1 MSLPP
6 PSRRQHQGK
15 GEGGWEQAPW
25 AHNRAKAPP
34 GWIGALFTLAMAVA
48 GRPLQR
54 GLLRRVLLAVLLLGV
69 LLAGLLSQPP
79 LAAAPTTTAAPQASA
94 PRPQEAGEVRDSGSF
109 HRAKVRILGIP
120 VLTVASPVVTGS
132 AGPDARQRAQ
142 VIEGNLELL
151 YRAQEVCT
159 EAESLGEFLLDQFF
173 LRSGKRA
180 CDSNQLGLLGD
191 PGALKVEIAAGS
203 DGPPVLQ
210 ALVPGRDL
218 PLPLLSVTDDDARLN
233 GTTPE
238 RLADRWRPLLEQR
251 LRFARHLLESGV
263 LRRRF
268 RTMAVLEL
276 VLGGLLFVGLGL
288 WRLVKRRLGRLE
300 LQEAQALAALQPGSL
315 PAPASAVIAGKPAG
329 LSDRTAQ
336 ALAGAAG
343 VPTVTSGA
351 ESPPLAASGP
361 RRSLAIADH
370 HRRNRNLLIPALHLL
385 SRTLLAAVLLL
396 LPLMVGVAVLAV
408 PGQIPL
414 AIDLLLQPFSVVGK
428 LVLGWLLALLLQAVL
443 AALLSQ
449 WNGNPSLAPELR
461 ARRNQRYR
469 SLRRVV
475 NRLVHLACIALVAL
489 WVVVDIPGVRDLSNH
504 ALLASGALLG
514 ALALVFQ
521 DLLRDFVAGLVLLL
535 EDRYA
540 IGDAIT
546 IDGLSGEVIDVGL
559 LSTQL
564 RSADQRVVIMPNSQ
578 CKQVVNATKLRSGQE
593 VRLTLAH
600 RGADP
605 RRALAVISQASE
617 AFAADPAWSAD
628 LLEAP
633 RLLGLRQVSPQG
645 LEVALVVVTR
655 AGRQGPLERELLLR
669 LVEALQAAEIPL
681 AERP

>member
-1 MSLPP
+1 
-6 PSRRQHQGK
+6 
-15 GEGGWEQAPW
+15 
-25 AHNRAKAPP
+25 
-34 GWIGALFTLAMAVA
+34 
-48 GRPLQR
+48 
-54 GLLRRVLLAVLLLGV
+54 
-69 LLAGLLSQPP
+69 
-79 LAAAPTTTAAPQASA
+79 
-94 PRPQEAGEVRDSGSF
+94 
-109 HRAKVRILGIP
+109 
-120 VLTVASPVVTGS
+120 
-132 AGPDARQRAQ
+132 
-142 VIEGNLELL
+142 
-151 YRAQEVCT
+151 
-159 EAESLGEFLLDQFF
+159 
-173 LRSGKRA
+173 
-180 CDSNQLGLLGD
+180 
-191 PGALKVEIAAGS
+191 
-203 DGPPVLQ
+203 VLQ

-218 PLPLLSVTDDDARLN
+218 PLPLLSVTADDARLN

-238 RLADRWRPLLEQR
+238 RLAERWRPLLEQR
-251 LRFARHLLESGV
+251 LRFARHLLETGV

-268 RTMAVLEL
+268 RTMALLEL
-276 VLGGLLFVGLGL
+276 VLGGLLFAGLGL
-288 WRLVKRRLGRLE
+288 WSLVKRRLGQLE
-300 LQEAQALAALQPGSL
+300 LQEAQALAASRPGFPSP
-315 PAPASAVIAGKPAG
+315 PATAVPSAPTAG
-329 LSDRTAQ
+329 LRDFSAKGV
-336 ALAGAAG
+336 AAAAG
-343 VPTVTSGA
+343 LRVPAVTSGA
-351 ESPPLAASGP
+351 DSPPLAASGP
-361 RRSLAIADH
+361 RRSLATADH

-428 LVLGWLLALLLQAVL
+428 LVLGWLLAQLLQAVL

-449 WNGNPSLAPELR
+449 WNGNPSLAPEQR

-469 SLRRVV
+469 SLKRVV

-546 IDGLSGEVIDVGL
+546 IDGLSGEVIDVDL

-564 RSADQRVVIMPNSQ
+564 RSRDQRVMVIPNNQ
-578 CKQVVNATKLRSGQE
+578 CKRVVNTTKLRSGQE
-593 VRLTLAH
+593 LHLTLAH
-600 RGADP
+600 GGADP

-628 LLEAP
+628 LLEP
-633 RLLGLRQVSPQG
+633 PHLLGLRQVSPEG

-669 LVEALQAAEIPL
+669 LVEALQEAGIPL
-681 AERP
+681 AGAAEPVKG

>member
-1 MSLPP
+1 M
-6 PSRRQHQGK
+6 
-15 GEGGWEQAPW
+15 
-25 AHNRAKAPP
+25 
-34 GWIGALFTLAMAVA
+34 
-48 GRPLQR
+48 
-54 GLLRRVLLAVLLLGV
+54 VLLGI
-69 LLAGLLSQPP
+69 LLAGLVSQAP
-79 LAAAPTTTAAPQASA
+79 LVAAPTTMAPPQASA

-159 EAESLGEFLLDQFF
+159 EAEGLGEFILDQFF
-173 LRSGKRA
+173 LRSGQRA

-191 PGALKVEIAAGS
+191 PGALKVEVAGGS
-203 DGPPVLQ
+203 SGPPVLQ
-210 ALVPGRDL
+210 ARVPGRDL

-238 RLADRWRPLLEQR
+238 RLAERWRPLLEQR

-268 RTMAVLEL
+268 RTMTVLEL
-276 VLGGLLFVGLGL
+276 VLGGLLFAGLGL
-288 WRLVKRRLGRLE
+288 WSLVKRQLGRLE
-300 LQEAQALAALQPGSL
+300 LQETQALAASLPGSP
-315 PAPASAVIAGKPAG
+315 PAPASAVLAANPAG
-329 LSDRTAQ
+329 QSDHTAQ
-336 ALAGAAG
+336 GLAGAAG
-343 VPTVTSGA
+343 VPMATSNA
-351 ESPPLAASGP
+351 ESPPLAPSGP
-361 RRSLAIADH
+361 RHTVATAVQH
-370 HRRNRNLLIPALHLL
+370 GRNRRLLIPALHLL

-414 AIDLLLQPFSVVGK
+414 AIALLLQPFSVLGK
-428 LVLGWLLALLLQAVL
+428 LLLGWLLAQLLLAVL
-443 AALLSQ
+443 AALLTQ
-449 WNGNPSLAPELR
+449 WNGNPSLTPERR

-475 NRLVHLACIALVAL
+475 NRLVHLACITLVAL

-540 IGDAIT
+540 IGDAIA

-559 LSTQL
+559 LSTEL
-564 RSADQRVVIMPNSQ
+564 RSADQRVVIIPNSQ

-593 VRLTLAH
+593 LRLTLAH
-600 RGADP
+600 GGADP
-605 RRALAVISQASE
+605 RRALTVIEQAAS
-617 AFAADPAWSAD
+617 ALAADPAWGAE
-628 LLEAP
+628 LLEPP
-633 RLLGLRQVSPQG
+633 RLLGLRQVSPEG

-655 AGRQGPLERELLLR
+655 AGRQGGVERELLLR

-681 AERP
+681 ADRP

>member
-1 MSLPP
+1 VVL
-6 PSRRQHQGK
+6 
-15 GEGGWEQAPW
+15 
-25 AHNRAKAPP
+25 
-34 GWIGALFTLAMAVA
+34 GA
-48 GRPLQR
+48 
-54 GLLRRVLLAVLLLGV
+54 V
-69 LLAGLLSQPP
+69 LLAGLLSQLP
-79 LAAAPTTTAAPQASA
+79 LVAAPTTLAPPQASA
-94 PRPQEAGEVRDSGSF
+94 PRPQEAREVRDSGSF

-159 EAESLGEFLLDQFF
+159 DAEGLGEFILDQFF

-191 PGALKVEIAAGS
+191 PGALKVEVAAGS
-203 DGPPVLQ
+203 GGPPVLQ
-210 ALVPGRDL
+210 ALVPGREL
-218 PLPLLSVTDDDARLN
+218 PLPLLSVTDEDARLN
-233 GTTPE
+233 GTTPQ
-238 RLADRWRPLLEQR
+238 RLAERWQTLLEQR
-251 LRFARHLLESGV
+251 LRFARHLLDSGV

-268 RTMAVLEL
+268 RTMALLEL
-276 VLGGLLFVGLGL
+276 ALGGLLFAGLGL
-288 WRLVKRRLGRLE
+288 WSLVKRRLGQLE
-300 LQEAQALAALQPGSL
+300 LREAQALAASRPGFPPEPGTAVRSEPTRGL
-315 PAPASAVIAGKPAG
+315 ANDSAKSYSAKGHSAKGV
-329 LSDRTAQ
+329 
-336 ALAGAAG
+336 AGAADL
-343 VPTVTSGA
+343 PLPAAASGA
-351 ESPPLAASGP
+351 ESPPLATSAPGRSHAAADHP
-361 RRSLAIADH
+361 RRTS
-370 HRRNRNLLIPALHLL
+370 NLLIPALHLL

-428 LVLGWLLALLLQAVL
+428 LVLGWLLAQLVQAVL

-449 WNGNPSLAPELR
+449 WNGNPSLAPEQR

-469 SLRRVV
+469 SLKRVV
-475 NRLVHLACIALVAL
+475 NRLVYLACIALVAL
-489 WVVVDIPGVRDLSNH
+489 WVVVDIPGVRDLSSH

-546 IDGLSGEVIDVGL
+546 IDGLSGEVIDVDL

-564 RSADQRVVIMPNSQ
+564 RSRDQRVMVIPNNQ
-578 CKQVVNATKLRSGQE
+578 CKRVVNTTKLRSGQE
-593 VRLTLAH
+593 LHLTLAH
-600 RGADP
+600 GGADP

-628 LLEAP
+628 LLEP
-633 RLLGLRQVSPQG
+633 PHLLGLRQASPEG

-669 LVEALQAAEIPL
+669 LVEALQAAGIPL
-681 AERP
+681 AGAVEPAKG

>member
-1 MSLPP
+1 
-6 PSRRQHQGK
+6 
-15 GEGGWEQAPW
+15 
-25 AHNRAKAPP
+25 
-34 GWIGALFTLAMAVA
+34 MAGA
-48 GRPLQR
+48 GRQLQR
-54 GLLRRVLLAVLLLGV
+54 GLLKTVLLRKGLLRTVLLRMVLLGI
-69 LLAGLLSQPP
+69 LLAGLVSQTP
-79 LAAAPTTTAAPQASA
+79 LAAAPTTMAPPQASA

-159 EAESLGEFLLDQFF
+159 QAEGLGEFILDQFF

-210 ALVPGRDL
+210 ARVPGRDL

-238 RLADRWRPLLEQR
+238 RLAERWRPLLEQR

-268 RTMAVLEL
+268 RTMALLEL
-276 VLGGLLFVGLGL
+276 VLGGLLFAGLGL
-288 WRLVKRRLGRLE
+288 WSLVKRKLGQLE
-300 LQEAQALAALQPGSL
+300 LQEAQALAASRPGFPSP
-315 PAPASAVIAGKPAG
+315 PATTVPSAPTAG
-329 LSDRTAQ
+329 LSDFSAMGV
-336 ALAGAAG
+336 AGAAG
-343 VPTVTSGA
+343 LRLLAAASGA
-351 ESPPLAASGP
+351 ESPTLAASGP
-361 RRSLAIADH
+361 GRSHAAADH
-370 HRRNRNLLIPALHLL
+370 PRRTSKLLILALHLL

-428 LVLGWLLALLLQAVL
+428 LLVGWLVAKLVQAVL

-449 WNGNPSLAPELR
+449 WNGNPSLAPEQR

-469 SLRRVV
+469 SLKRVV
-475 NRLVHLACIALVAL
+475 NRLVHLACIALVTL

-546 IDGLSGEVIDVGL
+546 IDGLSGEVIDVDL

-564 RSADQRVVIMPNSQ
+564 RSRDQRVMVIPNNQ
-578 CKQVVNATKLRSGQE
+578 CKRVVNTTKLRSGQE
-593 VRLTLAH
+593 LHLTLAH
-600 RGADP
+600 GGSDP

-628 LLEAP
+628 LLEP
-633 RLLGLRQVSPQG
+633 PHLLGLRQVSPEG

-669 LVEALQAAEIPL
+669 LVEALQEAGIPL
-681 AERP
+681 AGAAEEVKG

>member
-1 MSLPP
+1 M
-6 PSRRQHQGK
+6 
-15 GEGGWEQAPW
+15 
-25 AHNRAKAPP
+25 
-34 GWIGALFTLAMAVA
+34 
-48 GRPLQR
+48 
-54 GLLRRVLLAVLLLGV
+54 LLVV
-69 LLAGLLSQPP
+69 LLAGLLSQAP
-79 LAAAPTTTAAPQASA
+79 LAAAPTTMASPQASA
-94 PRPQEAGEVRDSGSF
+94 PRPQEAEDVRDSGSF

-159 EAESLGEFLLDQFF
+159 EAEGIGEFILDQFF
-173 LRSGKRA
+173 LRLGQRA
-180 CDSNQLGLLGD
+180 CDSNQLGLLGE
-191 PGALKVEIAAGS
+191 PGALKVEVAGGS
-203 DGPPVLQ
+203 GGLPVLQ
-210 ALVPGRDL
+210 ARVPGREL

-233 GTTPE
+233 GTTPQ
-238 RLADRWRPLLEQR
+238 RLAERWRPLLEKR

-276 VLGGLLFVGLGL
+276 ALGGLLFAGLGL
-288 WRLVKRRLGRLE
+288 WSLVKRRLGQLE
-300 LQEAQALAALQPGSL
+300 LREVESLAAFRLDSP
-315 PAPASAVIAGKPAG
+315 PASSTATSAG
-329 LSDRTAQ
+329 LADRTAPG
-336 ALAGAAG
+336 AAGAAG
-343 VPTVTSGA
+343 GPVPGA
-351 ESPPLAASGP
+351 VFGTESLRPGAVSGP
-361 RRSLAIADH
+361 RRPRPPGD
-370 HRRNRNLLIPALHLL
+370 HRRSRNLLIPVLHLL
-385 SRTLLAAVLLL
+385 SRTLLAGVLLL

-428 LVLGWLLALLLQAVL
+428 LLVGWLVAQLVQAVL

-449 WNGNPSLAPELR
+449 WNGNPSLAPEQR

-469 SLRRVV
+469 SLKRVV
-475 NRLVHLACIALVAL
+475 SRLVHLACIALVAL
-489 WVVVDIPGVRDLSNH
+489 WVVVDIPGVRDLSNN

-546 IDGLSGEVIDVGL
+546 IDGLSGEVIDVDL

-564 RSADQRVVIMPNSQ
+564 RSLDQRVMVIPNNQ
-578 CKQVVNATKLRSGQE
+578 CKRVVNTTKLRSGQE
-593 VRLTLAH
+593 LRLSLAH
-600 RGADP
+600 GGADP

-628 LLEAP
+628 LLEP
-633 RLLGLRQVSPQG
+633 PHLLGLRQVTPQG
-645 LEVALVVVTR
+645 LEVALVLVTR

-669 LVEALQAAEIPL
+669 LVEALQEAGIPL
-681 AERP
+681 AGPAEPVKA

>member
-1 MSLPP
+1 MPLPQHRLRGTP
-6 PSRRQHQGK
+6 VGGRATGTGLNAFLALPAFATPRRR
-15 GEGGWEQAPW
+15 W
-25 AHNRAKAPP
+25 R
-34 GWIGALFTLAMAVA
+34 
-48 GRPLQR
+48 
-54 GLLRRVLLAVLLLGV
+54 LLVPLLLP
-69 LLAGLLSQPP
+69 LLLVVLLSQLP
-79 LAAAPTTTAAPQASA
+79 LAAAPVTMAPPQASA
-94 PRPQEAGEVRDSGSF
+94 PRPQEAREVRDSGSF

-159 EAESLGEFLLDQFF
+159 DAEGLGEFILDQLF

-191 PGALKVEIAAGS
+191 PSGLKVEVAAGS
-203 DGPPVLQ
+203 GGPPVLQ

-238 RLADRWRPLLEQR
+238 RLAERWRPLLEQR

-268 RTMAVLEL
+268 RTMALLEL
-276 VLGGLLFVGLGL
+276 VLGGLLFAGLGL
-288 WRLVKRRLGRLE
+288 WSLVKRKLGQLE
-300 LQEAQALAALQPGSL
+300 LQEAQALVASRPGFPS
-315 PAPASAVIAGKPAG
+315 APATTVPSAPTVG
-329 LSDRTAQ
+329 LSDFSAMGV
-336 ALAGAAG
+336 AGAAG
-343 VPTVTSGA
+343 LRVPAAASGA
-351 ESPPLAASGP
+351 ESPPLATSGP
-361 RRSLAIADH
+361 GRSHAAADH
-370 HRRNRNLLIPALHLL
+370 PRRTSKLLIPALHLL

-428 LVLGWLLALLLQAVL
+428 LVLGWLLAQLLQAVL

-449 WNGNPSLAPELR
+449 WNGNPSLAPEQR

-469 SLRRVV
+469 SLKRVV

-546 IDGLSGEVIDVGL
+546 IDGLSGEVIDVDL

-564 RSADQRVVIMPNSQ
+564 RSRDQRVMVIPNNQ
-578 CKQVVNATKLRSGQE
+578 CKRVVNTTKLRSGQE
-593 VRLTLAH
+593 LHLTLAH
-600 RGADP
+600 GGADP

-628 LLEAP
+628 LLEP
-633 RLLGLRQVSPQG
+633 PHLLGLRQVSPQG

-669 LVEALQAAEIPL
+669 LVEALQAAGIPL
-681 AERP
+681 AGASEPVKG

>member
-1 MSLPP
+1 
-6 PSRRQHQGK
+6 
-15 GEGGWEQAPW
+15 
-25 AHNRAKAPP
+25 
-34 GWIGALFTLAMAVA
+34 
-48 GRPLQR
+48 
-54 GLLRRVLLAVLLLGV
+54 VLLGVV
-69 LLAGLLSQPP
+69 LLAGLFSQVR
-79 LAAAPTTTAAPQASA
+79 LVAAPTTMAPPQASA
-94 PRPQEAGEVRDSGSF
+94 PRPQEAREVRDSGSF

-159 EAESLGEFLLDQFF
+159 EAEGLGEFMLDQFF

-191 PGALKVEIAAGS
+191 PGALKVEVAAGS

-210 ALVPGRDL
+210 ARVPGREL
-218 PLPLLSVTDDDARLN
+218 PLPLLSVTDEDARLN
-233 GTTPE
+233 GTTSQ
-238 RLADRWRPLLEQR
+238 RLAERWQPLLEQR
-251 LRFARHLLESGV
+251 LRFARHLLDSGV

-268 RTMAVLEL
+268 RTMALLEL
-276 VLGGLLFVGLGL
+276 VLGGLLFAGLGL
-288 WRLVKRRLGRLE
+288 WSLVKRRLGQLRLR
-300 LQEAQALAALQPGSL
+300 EAQALADR
-315 PAPASAVIAGKPAG
+315 SARG
-329 LSDRTAQ
+329 
-336 ALAGAAG
+336 LAGATGIPGPPAA
-343 VPTVTSGA
+343 PGA
-351 ESPPLAASGP
+351 KRLPPGAVSGP
-361 RRSLAIADH
+361 RRSRP
-370 HRRNRNLLIPALHLL
+370 HRHFTRLLIPALHLM
-385 SRTLLAAVLLL
+385 SRTLLACVLLL

-428 LVLGWLLALLLQAVL
+428 LLVGWLVAQLVQAVL

-449 WNGNPSLAPELR
+449 WNGNPSLAPEQR

-469 SLRRVV
+469 SLQRVLS
-475 NRLVHLACIALVAL
+475 RLVHLSCIALVAL

-546 IDGLSGEVIDVGL
+546 IDGLSGEVIDVDL

-564 RSADQRVVIMPNSQ
+564 RSRDQRVMVIPNNQ
-578 CKQVVNATKLRSGQE
+578 CKRVVNTTKLRSGQE
-593 VRLTLAH
+593 LRLTLAH
-600 RGADP
+600 GGADP
-605 RRALAVISQASE
+605 RRALAVISEASK

-628 LLEAP
+628 LLEP
-633 RLLGLRQVSPQG
+633 PHLLGLRQVSPQG

-669 LVEALQAAEIPL
+669 LVEALQDAGIPL
-681 AERP
+681 AGALEPVKG

>member
-1 MSLPP
+1 
-6 PSRRQHQGK
+6 
-15 GEGGWEQAPW
+15 
-25 AHNRAKAPP
+25 
-34 GWIGALFTLAMAVA
+34 MAVA

-69 LLAGLLSQPP
+69 LLTGLLSQPP

-132 AGPDARQRAQ
+132 AGPDARQRAR

-159 EAESLGEFLLDQFF
+159 EAEGLGEFFLDQFF
-173 LRSGKRA
+173 LRSGQRA

-191 PGALKVEIAAGS
+191 PSGLKVEVATGS
-203 DGPPVLQ
+203 GPPVLQ
-210 ALVPGRDL
+210 ARVPGRDL

-288 WRLVKRRLGRLE
+288 WSLVKRRLGRLE

-315 PAPASAVIAGKPAG
+315 PAPASTVNAEKPAG
-329 LSDRTAQ
+329 LSDCTAQ

-414 AIDLLLQPFSVVGK
+414 AIELLLQPFSVVGK
-428 LVLGWLLALLLQAVL
+428 LVLGWLLAQLLQAVL

-475 NRLVHLACIALVAL
+475 NRLVHLACIALVTL

-600 RGADP
+600 GGADP

>member
-1 MSLPP
+1 MSTHGLVAAL
-6 PSRRQHQGK
+6 
-15 GEGGWEQAPW
+15 GWA
-25 AHNRAKAPP
+25 
-34 GWIGALFTLAMAVA
+34 GA
-48 GRPLQR
+48 GRSLQR
-54 GLLRRVLLAVLLLGV
+54 SLLITVLLGV
-69 LLAGLLSQPP
+69 LLAGLFSQAP
-79 LAAAPTTTAAPQASA
+79 LAAAPTTMAPPQASA
-94 PRPQEAGEVRDSGSF
+94 PRPQEAREVRDSGSF

-159 EAESLGEFLLDQFF
+159 EAEGLGEFILDQFF

-191 PGALKVEIAAGS
+191 PGSLKVEVAAGNG
-203 DGPPVLQ
+203 GPPVLQ
-210 ALVPGRDL
+210 ALVPGREL
-218 PLPLLSVTDDDARLN
+218 PLPLLSVTDEDARLN
-233 GTTPE
+233 GTTPQ
-238 RLADRWRPLLEQR
+238 RLAERWQPLLEQR
-251 LRFARHLLESGV
+251 LRFARHLLDSGV

-268 RTMAVLEL
+268 RTMALLEL
-276 VLGGLLFVGLGL
+276 VLGGLLFAGLGL
-288 WRLVKRRLGRLE
+288 WSLVKRRLGQLKLRE
-300 LQEAQALAALQPGSL
+300 VESLAAFRPDS
-315 PAPASAVIAGKPAG
+315 PPASATATSAG
-329 LSDRTAQ
+329 LADRTAP
-336 ALAGAAG
+336 GAAAAAG
-343 VPTVTSGA
+343 GPVPGA
-351 ESPPLAASGP
+351 VFGTESLRPGAVSGP
-361 RRSLAIADH
+361 RRPRPPGD
-370 HRRNRNLLIPALHLL
+370 HRRSRNLLIPVLHLL
-385 SRTLLAAVLLL
+385 SRTLLAGVLLL

-428 LVLGWLLALLLQAVL
+428 LLVGWLLAQLVQAVL

-449 WNGNPSLAPELR
+449 WNGNPSLAPEQR

-469 SLRRVV
+469 SLQRVV
-475 NRLVHLACIALVAL
+475 TRLVHLACIALVAL
-489 WVVVDIPGVRDLSNH
+489 WVVVDIPGVRELSSH

-546 IDGLSGEVIDVGL
+546 IDGLSGEVVDVDL

-564 RSADQRVVIMPNSQ
+564 RSRDQRVMVIPNNQ
-578 CKQVVNATKLRSGQE
+578 CKRVVNTTKLRSGQE
-593 VRLTLAH
+593 LRLTLAH
-600 RGADP
+600 GGADP
-605 RRALAVISQASE
+605 RQALAVMSQASE
-617 AFAADPAWSAD
+617 TFAADPAWSAD
-628 LLEAP
+628 LLEPP
-633 RLLGLRQVSPQG
+633 RLLGLRQVTPQG

-669 LVEALQAAEIPL
+669 LVEALQEAGIPL
-681 AERP
+681 AGDAEPAKG

>member
-1 MSLPP
+1 M
-6 PSRRQHQGK
+6 
-15 GEGGWEQAPW
+15 
-25 AHNRAKAPP
+25 
-34 GWIGALFTLAMAVA
+34 
-48 GRPLQR
+48 
-54 GLLRRVLLAVLLLGV
+54 LLGVV
-69 LLAGLLSQPP
+69 LLAGLFSQAP
-79 LAAAPTTTAAPQASA
+79 LAAAPTTMAPPQASA
-94 PRPQEAGEVRDSGSF
+94 PRPQEAQEVRDSGSF

-159 EAESLGEFLLDQFF
+159 EAEGLGEFMLDQFF

-191 PGALKVEIAAGS
+191 PGALKVEVAAGS

-210 ALVPGRDL
+210 ARVPGREL
-218 PLPLLSVTDDDARLN
+218 PLPLLSVTDEDARLN
-233 GTTPE
+233 GTTPQ
-238 RLADRWRPLLEQR
+238 RLAERWQPLLEQR
-251 LRFARHLLESGV
+251 LRFARHLLDSGV

-268 RTMAVLEL
+268 RTMALLEL
-276 VLGGLLFVGLGL
+276 VLGGLLFAGLGL
-288 WRLVKRRLGRLE
+288 WSLVKRRLGQLK
-300 LQEAQALAALQPGSL
+300 LLEAQALADR
-315 PAPASAVIAGKPAG
+315 SAQG
-329 LSDRTAQ
+329 
-336 ALAGAAG
+336 LAGATGIPGLSAA
-343 VPTVTSGA
+343 SGA
-351 ESPPLAASGP
+351 EGLPPGAVSGP
-361 RRSLAIADH
+361 RRSRP
-370 HRRNRNLLIPALHLL
+370 HRHFTRLLIPALHLL
-385 SRTLLAAVLLL
+385 SRALLAFVLLL

-428 LVLGWLLALLLQAVL
+428 LLVGWLLALLVQAVL

-449 WNGNPSLAPELR
+449 WSGNPSLAPEQR

-469 SLRRVV
+469 SLQRVV
-475 NRLVHLACIALVAL
+475 TRLVHLAFIALVAL
-489 WVVVDIPGVRDLSNH
+489 WVVVDIPGARDLSNN

-546 IDGLSGEVIDVGL
+546 IDGLSGEVVDVDL

-564 RSADQRVVIMPNSQ
+564 RSRDQRVMVIPNDQ
-578 CKQVVNATKLRSGQE
+578 CKRVVNTTKLRSGQE
-593 VRLTLAH
+593 LRLTLAH
-600 RGADP
+600 GGADP
-605 RRALAVISQASE
+605 RRALAVISEASE

-628 LLEAP
+628 LLEP
-633 RLLGLRQVSPQG
+633 PHLLGLRQVSPQG

-669 LVEALQAAEIPL
+669 LVEALQDAGIPL
-681 AERP
+681 AGAPEPVKG

>member
-25 AHNRAKAPP
+25 ASKRAKAPP
-34 GWIGALFTLAMAVA
+34 WWIGALLTLAMAGA
-48 GRPLQR
+48 GRPLLR

-79 LAAAPTTTAAPQASA
+79 LAAAPTTTAPPQASA

-132 AGPDARQRAQ
+132 AGPDARQRAR

-159 EAESLGEFLLDQFF
+159 EAEGLGEFFLDQFF
-173 LRSGKRA
+173 LRSGQRA

-191 PGALKVEIAAGS
+191 PSGLKVEVATGS
-203 DGPPVLQ
+203 GPPVLQ
-210 ALVPGRDL
+210 ARVPGRDL

-288 WRLVKRRLGRLE
+288 WSLVKRRLGRLE

-315 PAPASAVIAGKPAG
+315 PAPASTVNAEKPAG
-329 LSDRTAQ
+329 LSDCTAQ

-361 RRSLAIADH
+361 RRSLAIPDH
-370 HRRNRNLLIPALHLL
+370 LRRNRNLLIPSLHLL

>member
-1 MSLPP
+1 MSTHGPVAAL
-6 PSRRQHQGK
+6 
-15 GEGGWEQAPW
+15 GWA
-25 AHNRAKAPP
+25 
-34 GWIGALFTLAMAVA
+34 GA
-48 GRPLQR
+48 GRSIQR
-54 GLLRRVLLAVLLLGV
+54 SLLITVLLGV
-69 LLAGLLSQPP
+69 LQVGLFSQAP
-79 LAAAPTTTAAPQASA
+79 LAAAPTTMAPPQASA
-94 PRPQEAGEVRDSGSF
+94 PRPQEAQEVRDSGSF

-159 EAESLGEFLLDQFF
+159 EAEGLGEFMLDQFF

-191 PGALKVEIAAGS
+191 PGALKVEVAAGS
-203 DGPPVLQ
+203 GGPPVLQ
-210 ALVPGRDL
+210 ARVPGREL
-218 PLPLLSVTDDDARLN
+218 PLPLLSVTDEDARLN
-233 GTTPE
+233 GTTPQ
-238 RLADRWRPLLEQR
+238 RLAERWQTLLEQR
-251 LRFARHLLESGV
+251 LRFARHLLDSGV

-268 RTMAVLEL
+268 RTMALLEL
-276 VLGGLLFVGLGL
+276 VLGGLLFAGLGL
-288 WRLVKRRLGRLE
+288 WSLVKRRLGQLKLR
-300 LQEAQALAALQPGSL
+300 EAQSLANVRPDS
-315 PAPASAVIAGKPAG
+315 PPASATATSAG
-329 LSDRTAQ
+329 LADRMAPN
-336 ALAGAAG
+336 AAAAAG
-343 VPTVTSGA
+343 GPVPGTGFGA
-351 ESPPLAASGP
+351 EGLPPGAVSTP
-361 RRSLAIADH
+361 RNSRRRGT
-370 HRRNRNLLIPALHLL
+370 HRELTRTLLIPALHLL
-385 SRTLLAAVLLL
+385 SRTLLAGVLLL

-428 LVLGWLLALLLQAVL
+428 LLVGWVVAQLVQAVL

-449 WNGNPSLAPELR
+449 WNGNPSLAPEQR

-469 SLRRVV
+469 SLQRVV
-475 NRLVHLACIALVAL
+475 TRLVHLACIALVAF
-489 WVVVDIPGVRDLSNH
+489 WVVVDIPGVRDLSNN

-546 IDGLSGEVIDVGL
+546 IDGLSGEVVDVDL

-564 RSADQRVVIMPNSQ
+564 RSRDQRVMVIPNNQ
-578 CKQVVNATKLRSGQE
+578 CKRVVNTTKLRSGQE
-593 VRLTLAH
+593 LRLTLAH
-600 RGADP
+600 GGADP
-605 RRALAVISQASE
+605 RQALAVMSQASE

-628 LLEAP
+628 LLEP
-633 RLLGLRQVSPQG
+633 PHLLGLRQVSPQG

-655 AGRQGPLERELLLR
+655 AGRQDPLERELLLR
-669 LVEALQAAEIPL
+669 LVEALHEAGIPL
-681 AERP
+681 AGDAEPVKG

>member
-1 MSLPP
+1 
-6 PSRRQHQGK
+6 
-15 GEGGWEQAPW
+15 
-25 AHNRAKAPP
+25 
-34 GWIGALFTLAMAVA
+34 
-48 GRPLQR
+48 
-54 GLLRRVLLAVLLLGV
+54 
-69 LLAGLLSQPP
+69 
-79 LAAAPTTTAAPQASA
+79 
-94 PRPQEAGEVRDSGSF
+94 VRDSGSF

-159 EAESLGEFLLDQFF
+159 EAEGLGEFMLDQFF

-191 PGALKVEIAAGS
+191 PGALKVEVAAGS

-210 ALVPGRDL
+210 ARVPGREL
-218 PLPLLSVTDDDARLN
+218 PLPLLSVTDEDARLN
-233 GTTPE
+233 GTTSQ
-238 RLADRWRPLLEQR
+238 RLAERWQPLLEQR
-251 LRFARHLLESGV
+251 LRFARHLLDSGV
-263 LRRRF
+263 LKRRF
-268 RTMAVLEL
+268 RTMALLEL
-276 VLGGLLFVGLGL
+276 VLGGLLFAGLGL
-288 WRLVKRRLGRLE
+288 WSLVKRRLGQLKLREVELE
-300 LQEAQALAALQPGSL
+300 AASRQDSQPIS
-315 PAPASAVIAGKPAG
+315 ATASSAG
-329 LSDRTAQ
+329 LADRSARG
-336 ALAGAAG
+336 LAGAIGIPGPPAA
-343 VPTVTSGA
+343 PGA
-351 ESPPLAASGP
+351 ERLPPGPVSGP
-361 RRSLAIADH
+361 RHSRP
-370 HRRNRNLLIPALHLL
+370 HRHFTRLLIPALHLL
-385 SRTLLAAVLLL
+385 SRTLLAGVLLL

-428 LVLGWLLALLLQAVL
+428 LLVGWLLAQLVQAVL

-449 WNGNPSLAPELR
+449 WNGNPSLAPEQR

-469 SLRRVV
+469 SLQRVLS
-475 NRLVHLACIALVAL
+475 RLVHLACIALVAL
-489 WVVVDIPGVRDLSNH
+489 WVVVDIPGVRDLSNN

-546 IDGLSGEVIDVGL
+546 IDGLSGEVIDVDL

-564 RSADQRVVIMPNSQ
+564 RSTDQRVMVIPNNQ
-578 CKQVVNATKLRSGQE
+578 CKRVVNTTKLRSGQE
-593 VRLTLAH
+593 LRLTLAH
-600 RGADP
+600 GGADP
-605 RRALAVISQASE
+605 RRALAVISEASE

-628 LLEAP
+628 LLEP
-633 RLLGLRQVSPQG
+633 PHLLGLRQVSPQG
-645 LEVALVVVTR
+645 LEVALVLVTR

-669 LVEALQAAEIPL
+669 LVEALQDAGIPL
-681 AERP
+681 AGDAEQKAPGIRGPNA

>member
-1 MSLPP
+1 MSTNGPLP
-6 PSRRQHQGK
+6 
-15 GEGGWEQAPW
+15 
-25 AHNRAKAPP
+25 
-34 GWIGALFTLAMAVA
+34 ALGLAGA
-48 GRPLQR
+48 GRSLQR
-54 GLLRRVLLAVLLLGV
+54 GLLITLLLVVVLLV
-69 LLAGLLSQPP
+69 GLSSQAP
-79 LAAAPTTTAAPQASA
+79 LAAAPTTMAPPQASA
-94 PRPQEAGEVRDSGSF
+94 PRPQEAQEVRDSGSF

-159 EAESLGEFLLDQFF
+159 DAEGLGEFILDQFF

-191 PGALKVEIAAGS
+191 PGALKVEVAAGS
-203 DGPPVLQ
+203 GGPPVLQ
-210 ALVPGRDL
+210 ALVPGREL
-218 PLPLLSVTDDDARLN
+218 PLPLLSVTDEDARLN
-233 GTTPE
+233 GTTPQ
-238 RLADRWRPLLEQR
+238 RLAERWQTLLEQR
-251 LRFARHLLESGV
+251 LRFARHLLDSGV

-268 RTMAVLEL
+268 RTMALLEL
-276 VLGGLLFVGLGL
+276 VLGGLLFAGLGL
-288 WRLVKRRLGRLE
+288 WSLVKRRLGQLE
-300 LQEAQALAALQPGSL
+300 LREVESLAAFRPDS
-315 PAPASAVIAGKPAG
+315 PPASATATSAG
-329 LSDRTAQ
+329 LADRTAPG
-336 ALAGAAG
+336 AAGAAG
-343 VPTVTSGA
+343 GPVPGA
-351 ESPPLAASGP
+351 VFGTESLRPGAVSGP
-361 RRSLAIADH
+361 RRPRPPGD
-370 HRRNRNLLIPALHLL
+370 HRRSRNLLIPALHLL

-428 LVLGWLLALLLQAVL
+428 LVVGWLLAQLVQAVL

-449 WNGNPSLAPELR
+449 WNGNPSLAPEQR

-469 SLRRVV
+469 SLQRVV
-475 NRLVHLACIALVAL
+475 TRLVHLACIALVAL

-546 IDGLSGEVIDVGL
+546 IDGLSGEVVDVDL

-564 RSADQRVVIMPNSQ
+564 RSRDQRVMVIPNNQ
-578 CKQVVNATKLRSGQE
+578 CKRVVNTTKLRSGQE
-593 VRLTLAH
+593 LRLTLAH
-600 RGADP
+600 GGADP
-605 RRALAVISQASE
+605 RQALAVISQASE

-628 LLEAP
+628 LLEPP
-633 RLLGLRQVSPQG
+633 RLLGLRQVTPQG

-669 LVEALQAAEIPL
+669 LVEALQEAGIPL
-681 AERP
+681 AGAAEPVKG

>member
-1 MSLPP
+1 
-6 PSRRQHQGK
+6 
-15 GEGGWEQAPW
+15 
-25 AHNRAKAPP
+25 
-34 GWIGALFTLAMAVA
+34 MAGA
-48 GRPLQR
+48 GRQLQR
-54 GLLRRVLLAVLLLGV
+54 GLLKTVLLRMELLRTVLLRMVLLRMVLLGI
-69 LLAGLLSQPP
+69 LLAGLVSQTP
-79 LAAAPTTTAAPQASA
+79 LAAAPTTMAPPQASA

-159 EAESLGEFLLDQFF
+159 EAESLGEFILDQFF

-191 PGALKVEIAAGS
+191 PGGLKVEVAAGS
-203 DGPPVLQ
+203 GGPPVLQ
-210 ALVPGRDL
+210 ARVPGRDL
-218 PLPLLSVTDDDARLN
+218 PLPLLSVTADDARLN
-233 GTTPE
+233 GTTPQ
-238 RLADRWRPLLEQR
+238 RLAERWGPLLEQR

-268 RTMAVLEL
+268 RTMALLEL
-276 VLGGLLFVGLGL
+276 VLGGLLFAGLGL
-288 WRLVKRRLGRLE
+288 WSLVKRRLGQLE
-300 LQEAQALAALQPGSL
+300 LQEAQALAASRPGFPSP
-315 PAPASAVIAGKPAG
+315 PATAVRSAPTRG
-329 LSDRTAQ
+329 LSDRSAQ
-336 ALAGAAG
+336 GLVGVAG
-343 VPTVTSGA
+343 VPTAASVA

-361 RRSLAIADH
+361 GRFLATADH
-370 HRRNRNLLIPALHLL
+370 HRHNRNLLIPALHLL
-385 SRTLLAAVLLL
+385 SSTLLAAVLLL

-414 AIDLLLQPFSVVGK
+414 AIELLLQPFSVVGK
-428 LVLGWLLALLLQAVL
+428 LVLGWLLAQLLQAVL

-449 WNGNPSLAPELR
+449 WNGNPSLAPEQR

-469 SLRRVV
+469 SLKRVV

-546 IDGLSGEVIDVGL
+546 IDGLSGEVIDVDL

-564 RSADQRVVIMPNSQ
+564 RSRDQRVMVIPNNQ
-578 CKQVVNATKLRSGQE
+578 CKRVVNTTKLRSGQE
-593 VRLTLAH
+593 LHLTLAH
-600 RGADP
+600 GGADP

-617 AFAADPAWSAD
+617 AFAAEPAWSAD
-628 LLEAP
+628 LLEP
-633 RLLGLRQVSPQG
+633 PHLLGLRQVSPEG
-645 LEVALVVVTR
+645 LKVALVVVTR

-669 LVEALQAAEIPL
+669 LVEALQEAGIPL
-681 AERP
+681 AGAAEPVKG

>member
-1 MSLPP
+1 
-6 PSRRQHQGK
+6 
-15 GEGGWEQAPW
+15 
-25 AHNRAKAPP
+25 
-34 GWIGALFTLAMAVA
+34 
-48 GRPLQR
+48 
-54 GLLRRVLLAVLLLGV
+54 
-69 LLAGLLSQPP
+69 
-79 LAAAPTTTAAPQASA
+79 
-94 PRPQEAGEVRDSGSF
+94 
-109 HRAKVRILGIP
+109 
-120 VLTVASPVVTGS
+120 
-132 AGPDARQRAQ
+132 
-142 VIEGNLELL
+142 
-151 YRAQEVCT
+151 
-159 EAESLGEFLLDQFF
+159 
-173 LRSGKRA
+173 
-180 CDSNQLGLLGD
+180 
-191 PGALKVEIAAGS
+191 
-203 DGPPVLQ
+203 
-210 ALVPGRDL
+210 
-218 PLPLLSVTDDDARLN
+218 
-233 GTTPE
+233 
-238 RLADRWRPLLEQR
+238 
-251 LRFARHLLESGV
+251 
-263 LRRRF
+263 
-268 RTMAVLEL
+268 
-276 VLGGLLFVGLGL
+276 
-288 WRLVKRRLGRLE
+288 VKRRLGRLE
-300 LQEAQALAALQPGSL
+300 LQEAQALAAFQPGSL
-315 PAPASAVIAGKPAG
+315 PASASAVNAGKPAG

-361 RRSLAIADH
+361 RRSLAIPDH
-370 HRRNRNLLIPALHLL
+370 LRRNRNLLIPSLHLL

-564 RSADQRVVIMPNSQ
+564 RSADQRVMVMPNSQ

-600 RGADP
+600 GGADP

>member
-1 MSLPP
+1 
-6 PSRRQHQGK
+6 
-15 GEGGWEQAPW
+15 
-25 AHNRAKAPP
+25 
-34 GWIGALFTLAMAVA
+34 MAAA
-48 GRPLQR
+48 GRPPQR
-54 GLLRRVLLAVLLLGV
+54 GLLRTELLRTVLLLVV
-69 LLAGLLSQPP
+69 LLAGLLSQTP
-79 LAAAPTTTAAPQASA
+79 LAAAPTTMAPPQASA
-94 PRPQEAGEVRDSGSF
+94 PRPQEAADVRDSGSF

-159 EAESLGEFLLDQFF
+159 EAEGIGEFILDQFF
-173 LRSGKRA
+173 LRLGQRA

-191 PGALKVEIAAGS
+191 PGALKVEVAGGS
-203 DGPPVLQ
+203 GGLPVLQ
-210 ALVPGRDL
+210 ARVPGREL

-233 GTTPE
+233 GTTPQ
-238 RLADRWRPLLEQR
+238 RLAERWRPLLEKR

-276 VLGGLLFVGLGL
+276 VLGGLLFAGLGL
-288 WRLVKRRLGRLE
+288 WSLVKRRLGQLE
-300 LQEAQALAALQPGSL
+300 LREAQAQAASWPGSPPAAATAVR
-315 PAPASAVIAGKPAG
+315 PAP
-329 LSDRTAQ
+329 
-336 ALAGAAG
+336 
-343 VPTVTSGA
+343 SGA

-361 RRSLAIADH
+361 PRSPAPADH
-370 HRRNRNLLIPALHLL
+370 PRRTSNLLIPALHLL
-385 SRTLLAAVLLL
+385 SRTLLAGVLLL

-428 LVLGWLLALLLQAVL
+428 LLFGWLLALLLQAVL

-449 WNGNPSLAPELR
+449 WNGNPSLAPERR

-469 SLRRVV
+469 SLKRVV
-475 NRLVHLACIALVAL
+475 SRLVHLACIALVAL
-489 WVVVDIPGVRDLSNH
+489 WVVVDIPGVRDLSNN

-546 IDGLSGEVIDVGL
+546 IDGLSGEVIDVDL

-564 RSADQRVVIMPNSQ
+564 RSRDQRVMVIPNNQ
-578 CKQVVNATKLRSGQE
+578 CKRVVNTTKLRSGQE
-593 VRLTLAH
+593 LRLSLAH
-600 RGADP
+600 GGADP

-628 LLEAP
+628 LLEP
-633 RLLGLRQVSPQG
+633 PHLLGLRQVTPQG
-645 LEVALVVVTR
+645 LEVALVLVTR

-669 LVEALQAAEIPL
+669 LVEALQEAGIPL
-681 AERP
+681 AGAVEPVKG

>member
-1 MSLPP
+1 
-6 PSRRQHQGK
+6 
-15 GEGGWEQAPW
+15 
-25 AHNRAKAPP
+25 
-34 GWIGALFTLAMAVA
+34 
-48 GRPLQR
+48 
-54 GLLRRVLLAVLLLGV
+54 
-69 LLAGLLSQPP
+69 
-79 LAAAPTTTAAPQASA
+79 
-94 PRPQEAGEVRDSGSF
+94 
-109 HRAKVRILGIP
+109 
-120 VLTVASPVVTGS
+120 
-132 AGPDARQRAQ
+132 

-159 EAESLGEFLLDQFF
+159 EAESIGEFILDQFF

-191 PGALKVEIAAGS
+191 PGALKVEVAGGS
-203 DGPPVLQ
+203 GGPPVLQ
-210 ALVPGRDL
+210 ARVPGRDL

-238 RLADRWRPLLEQR
+238 RLAERWRPLLEQR

-276 VLGGLLFVGLGL
+276 VLGGLLFAGLGL
-288 WRLVKRRLGRLE
+288 WSLVKRQLGRLE
-300 LQEAQALAALQPGSL
+300 LRETQLLAS
-315 PAPASAVIAGKPAG
+315 
-329 LSDRTAQ
+329 
-336 ALAGAAG
+336 AAG
-343 VPTVTSGA
+343 VPKDTSGA

-361 RRSLAIADH
+361 RRSLATANKHD
-370 HRRNRNLLIPALHLL
+370 RNRRLLIPALHLL

-414 AIDLLLQPFSVVGK
+414 AIDLLLQPFGVVGK
-428 LVLGWLLALLLQAVL
+428 LLLGWLLALLLQAVL
-443 AALLSQ
+443 AALLIQ

-489 WVVVDIPGVRDLSNH
+489 WVVVDIPGVRDLSNN

-546 IDGLSGEVIDVGL
+546 IDGLSGEVVDVDL

-564 RSADQRVVIMPNSQ
+564 RSRDQRVMVIPNNQ
-578 CKQVVNATKLRSGQE
+578 CKRVVNTTKLRSGQE
-593 VRLTLAH
+593 LRLTLAH
-600 RGADP
+600 GGADP
-605 RRALAVISQASE
+605 RQALAVISQASE

-628 LLEAP
+628 LLEPP

-669 LVEALQAAEIPL
+669 LVEALHEAGIPL
-681 AERP
+681 AGALEPAQV